1 MVKTILAVIS
11 VSALICSA
19 PALSPEDGSARDA
32 ALQWLQ
38 VIDSGNYKDAA
49 LMLSDYVRA
58 SRDWPNYLAT
68 QRAPLGR
75 AKNRQIADVRHAAI
89 VAGDPET
96 RQHAILRFK
105 SWFERIGAMEEIV
118 VAKTGCCWEVCDYKI
133 LPAQKD

>member
-1 MVKTILAVIS
+1 MR
-11 VSALICSA
+11 
-19 PALSPEDGSARDA
+19 ALSPEDGPARDA

-89 VAGDPET
+89 VADDPER

-105 SWFERIGAMEEIV
+105 TWFERIGAIEEIV

-133 LPAQKD
+133 LPAQKG

>member
-19 PALSPEDGSARDA
+19 PALSPEDGPARDA

-38 VIDSGNYKDAA
+38 VIDSRNYKDAA

-75 AKNRQIADVRHAAI
+75 AKNRQIAEVRHAAI